1 MLIPNQ
7 ELQRSVGELMHVA
20 IVAGSG
26 NPLLA
31 DSIAERLGT
40 RVCRSVLNRFPD
52 SELHVEIDES
62 VRGCD
67 IYVVQPTGPPVDRH
81 VMELLFLAD
90 ACRRAGAARLTGIVP
105 YFGYA
110 RQDRRAKGREAI
122 GGRLIAD
129 LLGVARFERIVAVD
143 LHTVSLEGF
152 FGVPLEHLSA
162 VSLLANAIEDSVTDK
177 SVIIA
182 PDLGAVKLAERYGE
196 ILRRPIAIA
205 HKTRISGEEVRVH
218 RIVGE
223 VAGRLPIIV
232 DDMISTG
239 GTIEAAAA
247 AVIAAGCL
255 PEITVVASH
264 ALLVGPAIHRFS
276 TLPLKRIVVTDSL
289 PTPEHGPLA
298 LQVVSLAP
306 MLAESVTRLNIGESM
321 MELLSHR

>member
-1 MLIPNQ
+1 
-7 ELQRSVGELMHVA
+7 MHVA

-31 DSIAERLGT
+31 DSVAERLGT
-40 RVCRSVLNRFPD
+40 RVRRSVLKRFPD

-81 VMELLFLAD
+81 LMELLFLAD

-205 HKTRISGEEVRVH
+205 HKTRLSGEEVRVH
-218 RIVGE
+218 GIVGE

-247 AVIAAGCL
+247 ALIAAGCL

-276 TLPLKRIVVTDSL
+276 ALPLKRIVVTDSL

-306 MLAESVTRLNIGESM
+306 MLAESVSRLNIGESM

>member
-1 MLIPNQ
+1 MNLA
-7 ELQRSVGELMHVA
+7 V
-20 IVAGSG
+20 VAGSG
-26 NPLLA
+26 NPSLA

-52 SELHVEIDES
+52 SELHAEIDES

-67 IYVVQPTGPPVDRH
+67 VYVIQPTGPPVDLH
-81 VMELLFLAD
+81 LMELLFLAD
-90 ACRRAGAARLTGIVP
+90 ACRRAGAARLTGVVP

-129 LLGVARFERIVAVD
+129 LMGVARFERIVAVD

-152 FGVPLEHLSA
+152 FSIPLEHLSA
-162 VSLLANAIEDSVTDK
+162 VSLLANAIEESVTDK
-177 SVIIA
+177 SVIVA

-196 ILRRPIAIA
+196 LLRRPIAIA
-205 HKTRISGEEVRVH
+205 HKTRLSGEEVRV
-218 RIVGE
+218 RGLVGE
-223 VAGRLPIIV
+223 VAGRTPIIV

-247 AVIAAGCL
+247 AMIAAGCL

-264 ALLVGPAIHRFS
+264 SLLVGPAIRRLS
-276 TLPLKRIVVTDSL
+276 ALPLKRIVVTDSL

-306 MLAESVTRLNIGESM
+306 MLAESVSRLNIGESM
-321 MELLSHR
+321 TELLSHR

>member
-1 MLIPNQ
+1 MNL
-7 ELQRSVGELMHVA
+7 A

-26 NPLLA
+26 NPALA

-40 RVCRSVLNRFPD
+40 RVSRSVLNRFPD
-52 SELHVEIDES
+52 SELYVEIDES

-67 IYVVQPTGPPVDRH
+67 VYVVQPTGPPIDRH
-81 VMELLFLAD
+81 LMELLFLAD
-90 ACRRAGAARLTGIVP
+90 ACRRAGAARLTAIIP

-110 RQDRRAKGREAI
+110 RQDRRAKGREAV

-129 LLGVARFERIVAVD
+129 MLGVARFERIVAVD

-152 FGVPLEHLSA
+152 FSVPLEHLSA
-162 VSLLANAIEDSVTDK
+162 VSLLANAIEESVTDK
-177 SVIIA
+177 SVIVA

-196 ILRRPIAIA
+196 LLRRPIAIA
-205 HKTRISGEEVRVH
+205 HKTRLSGEEVRV
-218 RIVGE
+218 RGIVGE

-247 AVIAAGCL
+247 AMIAAGCL

-264 ALLVGPAIHRFS
+264 ALLVGPAVRRLS
-276 TLPLKRIVVTDSL
+276 ALPLKRIVVTDSL
-289 PTPEHGPLA
+289 PTPEHGPFA

-306 MLAESVTRLNIGESM
+306 MLAESVSRLNIGESM
-321 MELLSHR
+321 TELLSHR

>member
-1 MLIPNQ
+1 MNLA
-7 ELQRSVGELMHVA
+7 V
-20 IVAGSG
+20 VAGSG
-26 NPLLA
+26 NPALA

-40 RVCRSVLNRFPD
+40 RVCRSVLDRFPD
-52 SELHVEIDES
+52 SELYVEIVES

-67 IYVVQPTGPPVDRH
+67 VYVVQPTGPPIDRH
-81 VMELLFLAD
+81 LMELFFLAD
-90 ACRRAGAARLTGIVP
+90 ACRRAGAARLTAMVP

-110 RQDRRAKGREAI
+110 RQDRRAKGREAV

-129 LLGVARFERIVAVD
+129 MLGVARFDRIVAVD

-152 FGVPLEHLSA
+152 FSVPLEHLSA
-162 VSLLANAIEDSVTDK
+162 VSLLANAIEELVTDK
-177 SVIIA
+177 SVIVA

-196 ILRRPIAIA
+196 LLRRPIAIA
-205 HKTRISGEEVRVH
+205 HKTRLSGEEVRV
-218 RIVGE
+218 RGIVGE
-223 VAGRLPIIV
+223 VAGRMPIIV

-247 AVIAAGCL
+247 AMIAAGCL

-264 ALLVGPAIHRFS
+264 ALLVGPAIRRLS
-276 TLPLKRIVVTDSL
+276 ALPLKRIVVTDSL

-306 MLAESVTRLNIGESM
+306 ILAESVSRLNIGESM
-321 MELLSHR
+321 TELLSHQ